1 MLSIRL
7 TRTGKKKAPMYRV
20 VVMDKRRDPW
30 AKAIEILGTRNPRT
44 KETILKTERIQHWLS
59 KGAQPSETIWNLF
72 VEQKIIEEKKRP
84 VTHLSKKRR
93 GKMEEQKAEKEKA
106 AQEKAAKEAAQAAK
120 EESTSETTTS

>member
-1 MLSIRL
+1 MREKG
-7 TRTGKKKAPMYRV
+7 R
-20 VVMDKRRDPW
+20 DKW

-106 AQEKAAKEAAQAAK
+106 AQEKAAKEATQAAK